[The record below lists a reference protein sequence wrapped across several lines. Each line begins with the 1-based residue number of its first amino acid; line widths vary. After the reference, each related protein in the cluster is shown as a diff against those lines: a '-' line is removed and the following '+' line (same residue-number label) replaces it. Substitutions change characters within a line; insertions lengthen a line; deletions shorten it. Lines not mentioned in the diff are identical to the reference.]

1 LGTFSAGVGII
12 ILKSMGKM
20 KKPAKR
26 DPSDVIPYSEQ
37 VDQTRVPP
45 ANAFIIE
52 RHQPTM
58 FDAPYH
64 HHTSIELNFLQN
76 CGMNYSFS
84 GQPAQLAADHL
95 TVFWGAAPHRVN
107 NVIGKGQIT
116 NIYLSLGQFLR
127 WGLPTD
133 LVNSVLA
140 GNVISVKK
148 PSPGDAIMM
157 DRLYAERYNVTTAWR
172 RTHLS
177 EIETRLRRMAL
188 EGWQTLMTFNNA
200 PKQMEITSKSMLR
213 VEAMLSY
220 IATNYTIQINV
231 ADIASAAN
239 LSVGR
244 AGHLFRQVMG
254 LGLKQQLLRARLSH
268 SRMLLTETDAKVSNI
283 AMDSGFSSIS
293 SFYDA
298 FTKTTGMSPAQY
310 REHGRRS
317 NPFVSEHSVI

>member
-1 LGTFSAGVGII
+1 MKSVHKSKASAA
-12 ILKSMGKM
+12 
-20 KKPAKR
+20 P

-52 RHQPTM
+52 RHQPKM

-76 CGMNYSFS
+76 CGMEYSFS
-84 GQPAQLAADHL
+84 GQSARLASDHL

-107 NVIGKGQIT
+107 DVVGKGQIT

-127 WGLPTD
+127 WGLPSE
-133 LVNSVLA
+133 LVNTVLA
-140 GNVISVKK
+140 GNVISVKQTN
-148 PSPGDAIMM
+148 PSDAIMM
-157 DRLYAERYNVTTAWR
+157 DRLYQERQNTSMAWR

-213 VEAMLSY
+213 VEAMLSF
-220 IATNYTIQINV
+220 IASHYTIQINV

-254 LGLKQQLLRARLSH
+254 VGLKQQWVRARLSH
-268 SRMLLTETDAKVSNI
+268 ARMLLTETDAKVANI
-283 AMDSGFSSIS
+283 ALDSGFTSLSA
-293 SFYDA
+293 FYDA
-298 FTKTTGMSPAQY
+298 FTKNTGLSPAQY
-310 REHGRRS
+310 RERGRRS
-317 NPFVSEHSVI
+317 SPFVSEHSSL